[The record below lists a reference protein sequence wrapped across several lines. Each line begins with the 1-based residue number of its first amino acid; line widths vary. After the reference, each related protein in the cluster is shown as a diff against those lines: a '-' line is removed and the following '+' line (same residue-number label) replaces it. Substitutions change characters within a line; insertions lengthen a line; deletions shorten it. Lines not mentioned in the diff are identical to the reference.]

1 MLPAQQGC
9 RHFLEGPL
17 LSDTTTLRSFG
28 YEQELKRSLGLADL
42 IIYGL
47 VFMVPIAPF
56 AIFGVV
62 FNGSRGMVPLTYIIG
77 LVAMLFTALSYRE
90 MSRAFPIAGSVYS
103 YAGRGIHDSVGFLA
117 GWAILLDYLLVPTLL
132 YVVSAAALVSLVPSV
147 PQWVWIVVF
156 VLFNTVVNYL
166 GIEST
171 ARLNK
176 LFLAAEMVV
185 LALFVGFGVAAVEAG
200 KNGARFTARPFFDPH
215 LVTPGLI
222 FGALSIAV
230 LSFLGF
236 DAISTLSE
244 EVKGAD
250 RRLVGR
256 ATVLSLCLVALLFV
270 VQTYVAA
277 LLVPGRTSFA
287 AGQPTNSAFYDI
299 TAIAGGAWLKT
310 TVVVASV
317 LAAGVGDSMVAQTA
331 TSRLLYSMA
340 RDRKLPRFLAHVH
353 ATRKIPERAILL
365 VSLLSLGLGLFF
377 VGQVDLISSLVNFGA
392 LFAFLLLHVSVFVHF
407 VLRNGSRRWLLHAV
421 GPALGFL
428 IIGYVLIN
436 ADIRAKIGGVAWLLV
451 GGALLAFYRLTGRG
465 TDLSLEE

>member
-1 MLPAQQGC
+1 LT
-9 RHFLEGPL
+9 E
-17 LSDTTTLRSFG
+17 TTSLRSFG

-62 FNGSRGMVPLTYIIG
+62 FNGAKGMVPLTYVIG

-103 YAGRGIHDSVGFLA
+103 YAGRGIHDSVGFIA

-132 YVVSAAALVSLVPSV
+132 YVVSAAALVSLVPGV

-156 VLFNTVVNYL
+156 VLINTMVNYL

-171 ARLNK
+171 ARLNR
-176 LFLAAEMVV
+176 LFLLGEMIV
-185 LALFVGFGVAAVEAG
+185 LALFVGFGVAAVAAG
-200 KNGARFTARPFFDPH
+200 KNGAHFTFRPFLEPH

-236 DAISTLSE
+236 DGISTLSE
-244 EVKGAD
+244 EVRGGD

-256 ATVLSLCLVALLFV
+256 ATVLSLCLVALLFI
-270 VQTYVAA
+270 VQTYVAS
-277 LLVPGRTSFA
+277 LLAGDRTAFPD
-287 AGQPTNSAFYDI
+287 GDPTNSAFYDI
-299 TAIAGGAWLKT
+299 SGIAGGAWLKT
-310 TVVVASV
+310 TVAVASA
-317 LAAGVGDSMVAQTA
+317 LAAGIANSMVAQAA

-340 RDRKLPRFLAHVH
+340 RDRKLPAFLAHVH
-353 ATRKIPERAILL
+353 ATRKIPERAILF
-365 VSLLSLGLGLFF
+365 VSALSLVLGLAF
-377 VGQVDLISSLVNFGA
+377 VGQVELISSLVNFGA

-407 VLRNGSRRWLLHAV
+407 VLRNGSRRWHLHLVA
-421 GPALGFL
+421 PALGFL
-428 IIGYVLIN
+428 IIGYVLVN
-436 ADIRAKIGGVAWLLV
+436 ADTRAKIGGVLWLLV
-451 GGALLAFYRLTGRG
+451 GVALLAYYRLTGRG